1 MGFWDLNRHRLNRLN
16 RHVLNRDK
24 SSAAIANRSTRLI
37 QTRLMQ
43 KMPRLMLMVFFAACV
58 CPIFVI
64 SAGSSASARSL
75 TEQLHT
81 PPDDARQSQRDV
93 ADQFLLLGQE
103 HIDLGNYT
111 SAITAL
117 QEAASAY
124 HYLGDL
130 VGMGEAF
137 EQLVKVHST
146 LGQFDQAERILRQQL
161 SIARSNQ
168 NASDQIL
175 ALNNLGS
182 LRLQSG
188 DLATAHAAFLEGLE
202 LSEDIGSDSGIG
214 LSMSNLG
221 LIAQAQGQI
230 NDARKYYEV
239 AASYRARARDYAG
252 QANTD
257 SNLGDVYLASG
268 QITEAIGAYRL
279 SLSLARQVEDTYLQL
294 RALDGLIKI
303 YRDRNEPA
311 ELASYLNERIVLTRL
326 TGDDWQRLLTLQTLG
341 EIHEQQGD
349 LQQAHESFSLALS
362 LAQAMDRKSVQAELT
377 NRLLWLASQLD

>member
-1 MGFWDLNRHRLNRLN
+1 MAIMIAFPILLT
-16 RHVLNRDK
+16 
-24 SSAAIANRSTRLI
+24 SAVSPA
-37 QTRLMQ
+37 M
-43 KMPRLMLMVFFAACV
+43 
-58 CPIFVI
+58 
-64 SAGSSASARSL
+64 ARSL
-75 TEQLHT
+75 TEQLHA
-81 PPDDARQSQRDV
+81 PPQESRRSQRDV
-93 ADQFLLLGQE
+93 ADQFLLLGKDHMTVGE
-103 HIDLGNYT
+103 YT
-111 SAITAL
+111 AAITAL
-117 QEAASAY
+117 QAAANAY

-130 VGMGEAF
+130 VGMSEAF
-137 EQLVKVHST
+137 EKLENAHST
-146 LGQFDQAERILRQQL
+146 LGQFAHAERILRQQL

-168 NASDQIL
+168 NFSDQVL

-188 DLATAHAAFLEGLE
+188 DLETAHAAFLEGLE
-202 LSEDIGSDSGIG
+202 ISEDIDSDRGIG

-268 QITEAIGAYRL
+268 QIIEAIGAYRL
-279 SLSLARQVEDTYLQL
+279 SLSLAKQVDDPYLQL
-294 RALDGLIKI
+294 RALDGLIGI
-303 YRDRNEPA
+303 YLERNEPT
-311 ELASYLNERIVLTRL
+311 ELAGYLNERIALTQL

-349 LQQAHESFSLALS
+349 LQLAHESFSLALS
-362 LAQAMDRKSVQAELT
+362 LAQAMDRKSVQAEIT
-377 NRLLWLASQLD
+377 NRLLWLSSQLD